1 ALHAGRRN
9 SLLTLGVLAVLTA
22 LASSGA
28 TASAQSADKKADL
41 ETRPEF
47 REPIVLTSTDGVLE
61 VRLTAR
67 QGQATLDTVATPV
80 QNFLL
85 RLRGHPRH
93 GIQRAEVGR
102 QSLSSAHSAG
112 ISRRKADRP
121 FRKQPDW
128 PDHPR
133 LLHSAIHGQGSACP
147 PLPGADDL
155 VTDKSPH

>member
-1 ALHAGRRN
+1 MHKSSLHDALHAGRRN

-67 QGQATLDTVATPV
+67 QGQARQRSTRSRHLSRIFSFSTTRSSAA
-80 QNFLL
+80 
-85 RLRGHPRH
+85 RHPTCRSPAAIS
-93 GIQRAEVGR
+93 IQRPLCR
-102 QSLSSAHSAG
+102 YFSAKG
-112 ISRRKADRP
+112 
-121 FRKQPDW
+121 
-128 PDHPR
+128 
-133 LLHSAIHGQGSACP
+133 
-147 PLPGADDL
+147 
-155 VTDKSPH
+155 